1 MRPAFVA
8 LILVAACAQ
17 DSGTVMGV
25 VTAVDGDLTSVRSF
39 TLLVEG
45 DSITFT
51 PAADGDFQ
59 YPLTHLRDHLR
70 DGTPVRVSWEREE
83 DLYLAIAVGDP

>member
-8 LILVAACAQ
+8 LILVGACAQ

-25 VTAVDGDLTSVRSF
+25 VTAVDGDLISVRSF

-45 DSITFT
+45 DSMTFT
-51 PAADGDFQ
+51 PAEDGDFQ

-70 DGTPVRVSWEREE
+70 DGTPVRVSWEREA

>member
-1 MRPAFVA
+1 MRAAFVA
-8 LILVAACAQ
+8 LYLVAACAQ

-51 PAADGDFQ
+51 PAEDGAFE

-70 DGTPVRVSWEREE
+70 DGSPVRVSWERKD
-83 DLYLAIAVGDP
+83 DLFLAIAVGDP